1 MAPASPPGQCPATLF
16 LITSMI
22 NTFVFKMVQGA
33 SKSLPRTK
41 NTLYIPAE
49 TAFDLDLEA
58 ENEIDFIK

>member
-1 MAPASPPGQCPATLF
+1 
-16 LITSMI
+16 
-22 NTFVFKMVQGA
+22 MVQGA